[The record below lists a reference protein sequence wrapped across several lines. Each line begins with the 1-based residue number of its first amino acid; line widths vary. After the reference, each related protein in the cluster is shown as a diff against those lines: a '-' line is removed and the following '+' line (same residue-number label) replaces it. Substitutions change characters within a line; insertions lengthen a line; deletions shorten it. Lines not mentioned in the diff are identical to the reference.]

1 MTKEEQM
8 FFNNINLVHF
18 VITTK
23 CHINLSSSLYEDL
36 YQQGCLGLW
45 KACKTYNGSTEFST
59 YGTHCIFNE
68 IRMLNRLE
76 SRKIKK
82 YNVTISSLENEI
94 TDKIKFEDLICSDE
108 NSYVKELNNKIMIEE
123 ILNMDFKYKDLIID
137 YYLND
142 ITQDELAKKYNVTQ
156 TAIYRRIQK
165 GIEDLRNKLKVGDNN
180 GKKEEKYSENNK
192 TSIRR

>member
-1 MTKEEQM
+1 MINMTKEEKL
-8 FFNNINLVHF
+8 FNDNINLIHF

-45 KACKTYNGSTEFST
+45 KACKTYNGKNEFST
-59 YGTHCIFNE
+59 YATHCIFNE

-82 YNVTISSLENEI
+82 YNVVISSLENEI
-94 TDKIKFEDLICSDE
+94 TNNIKFEDLICTDE
-108 NSYVKELNNKIMIEE
+108 NSFVKELNNKIIIEE
-123 ILNMDFKYKDLIID
+123 ILNMDFIHKDLIID

-142 ITQDELAKKYNVTQ
+142 ISQKELAKINHTTQ
-156 TAIYRRIQK
+156 TIINRKIQK
-165 GIEDLRNKLKVGDNN
+165 GIKDLRKKLKVGDDN
-180 GKKEEKYSENNK
+180 GEKEKNH
-192 TSIRR
+192 